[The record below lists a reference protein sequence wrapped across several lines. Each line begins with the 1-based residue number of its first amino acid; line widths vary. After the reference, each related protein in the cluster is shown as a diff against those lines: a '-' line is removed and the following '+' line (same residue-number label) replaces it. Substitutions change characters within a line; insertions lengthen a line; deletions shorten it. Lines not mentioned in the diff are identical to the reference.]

1 MKTMFRIIRSL
12 LRLRYDYPNPI
23 DNQQA
28 RGILWISWLAALSM
42 FVGALLELTR
52 WVPFSDVLY
61 IASVPVIITEPTY
74 VALYGLCMLGG
85 FAVIVLV
92 NRGSLSLGRFLYVT
106 DIFIFGFMVYVF
118 NGLLSVYVLALTLP
132 LVAAGL
138 LFSRRGGLITILFI
152 CMATFA
158 LVIFSQFGL
167 IDVGLGEPIDLSD
180 LAEIAMTVLFMNS
193 VMLIVFSGGQRT
205 LLMRNLALTGELRS
219 LTTISQAIGSAA
231 SIDAILTQMVELTRD
246 QLGYYHVQI
255 YLVEEKTGVIML
267 SAGTG
272 LSFGEGSLARRRIPP
287 DDPSI
292 LNEVVRTSRSKSIA
306 VTSTSERRPEF
317 LVSTRSAL
325 LVPLRR
331 GSQVLGVLDVQSIQ
345 PEAFTAQDITALEAI
360 AAQIAVAVDNARLG
374 GSLQG
379 LNQERQSM
387 TEQLRAANREI
398 ERLTQEISGR
408 AWVHYLE
415 SRPDK
420 LVGYDWREG
429 AVTPSYNPV
438 PLPED
443 VTLPRVETRE
453 GVQVL
458 HVPVISRG
466 QVLGMMEFS
475 APPEQIWDNRSL
487 ELARAIAQRL
497 ALSLDNLRLFEQAQ
511 MAVAREQMANQVAT
525 VLQTRS
531 DVDSLVAIAVEAFQQ
546 ALGATHTSIH
556 LGTPESPD
564 RPAPLKSNQNGG
576 SES

>member
-1 MKTMFRIIRSL
+1 
-12 LRLRYDYPNPI
+12 
-23 DNQQA
+23 
-28 RGILWISWLAALSM
+28 M
-42 FVGALLELTR
+42 FVGALLEFTR
-52 WVPFSDVLY
+52 LVPFSDVLY

-74 VALYGLCMLGG
+74 VALYGFCMLGG

-92 NRGSLSLGRFLYVT
+92 NRGSLSLGRFIYVT

-193 VMLIVFSGGQRT
+193 VMLIVFAGGQRT

-292 LNEVVRTSRSKSIA
+292 LNDVVRTSRSKSIA

-420 LVGYDWREG
+420 LVGYDWKEG
-429 AVTPSYNPV
+429 AVTPSYNPM

-556 LGTPESPD
+556 LGAPEPPD
-564 RPAPLKSNQNGG
+564 KPAPLKSNPNGG